1 MAHDLGSTVGGNP
14 DAWLADT
21 LADHDRRLG
30 DLERAAG
37 SRLGIPQPASTL
49 GTVIGR
55 VELFDPQGVSLGFL
69 PLYDTIT

>member
-1 MAHDLGSTVGGNP
+1 MGHDLGPTVGGNP

-37 SRLGIPQPASTL
+37 SRLDVPQAATTPGS
-49 GTVIGR
+49 VVGR
-55 VELFDPQGVSLGFL
+55 VELFAPDGTSLGFL